1 MTRRDTLVFSRI
13 FPTKKTNN
21 ITEPLRNISPSIFI
35 YVSLEKFFLLS
46 LSLENILI
54 FHELHKT

>member
-13 FPTKKTNN
+13 FPTKKTN